1 MVQRYYQATS
11 STGCPAYFR
20 SLFVRKSF
28 GIFGAKTVQVDNS
41 VGVGPVPRGRWGVAG
56 SLVPVMLTGF
66 ISARRVLVLVLPL
79 SFFFLC
85 RSPLVLCY
93 DLRVFIMI

>member
-41 VGVGPVPRGRWGVAG
+41 VGVGPVPRGRWGGRVSRACDAH
-56 SLVPVMLTGF
+56 GF
-66 ISARRVLVLVLPL
+66 HLSSARSRSRLAFILFLSL
-79 SFFFLC
+79 SFA
-85 RSPLVLCY
+85 PGVVL
-93 DLRVFIMI
+93 